1 MIKKTKEPLRKP
13 PRLDA
18 KQMKRGIKK
27 VLKKSTKNK

>member
-1 MIKKTKEPLRKP
+1 MVKPTKEPLRRP

-27 VLKKSTKNK
+27 TKKKSKK